1 MLVQPAIPHF
11 SRSVASAANKAASA
25 ATEPLDNYE
34 LPTRTD
40 MLMRKYSGAA
50 TVVGGGLGLGLGV
63 LLDHLGPAA
72 TGVLGAA
79 IGVPVGAI
87 GGVVVGGLTDL
98 VFKLARGSKHKM
110 GAITQGGLILGAVA
124 GGVGGYMTGA
134 SLGFHPALVL
144 APAGL
149 QLGVLAHKMMQFQ
162 ARDRQSP
169 VRDLYKTVKSDPAR
183 YPVANARPVLQ
194 ALRDLEK
201 KGWRIEK
208 TESVLSYIENPAQ
221 VGNVSVQ
228 GKSSSLAS
236 EVPLDKVGRLRNWV
250 LRENL
255 DQLEDPALA
264 EKISGE
270 KFVSDAGLGSI
281 RGYSAPGD
289 KDAFWQLE
297 SLKAY
302 DELRAGQGINLWHD
316 GIAFRMD
323 PARGISV
330 DDFLKE
336 SKDLTRIYE
345 ESLGPAYQADTLYKG
360 QAEGLF
366 NGMLAL
372 ADAGAFPSVQEAGQ
386 AMGRWAEASKKNG
399 GSSWEN
405 SEALVSILS
414 RTQDAPALDR
424 LLTKF
429 TLGESRKAVEHLTAR
444 AIDPQAKERF
454 LRLATGVGDVER
466 AARLNAIMGGL
477 SGPAYDSF
485 LGVVDHLSSSAR
497 AQDLL
502 VDFAMLAAFSNG
514 PEDLARQAAT
524 FSRLASAMAERGQVE
539 QAGPTFAALRSQSSS
554 PAELEQKVDA
564 FLKSPTQTPPQQP
577 TAGDPVTVTR
587 EELDKILD
595 NWSAVNEASQTLEGM
610 KADEQR
616 TFVRL
621 LGATRDVP
629 TARRGQ
635 ALLEGVPADLVEKN
649 LAVVDQLVS
658 QRGGQGHP
666 DVLLDYLTLLIGRRP
681 EQSLEQVATD
691 YGALLHGVSQLGKP
705 EEAAPTFAWI
715 RQAQAGGNPA
725 TTRELTDKFLQS
737 FLITQD
743 GEKSRHL
750 MLSVES
756 TQTGVQETQQT
767 VVVGGIR
774 INKRRGS

>member
-1 MLVQPAIPHF
+1 MLVQPAISPAPY
-11 SRSVASAANKAASA
+11 SVASAAARSTSSA

-40 MLMRKYSGAA
+40 LLMRKYSGVS

-63 LLDHLGPAA
+63 LLDQLGPAA

-79 IGVPVGAI
+79 VGVPVGAI
-87 GGVVVGGLTDL
+87 GGVMVGGLTDL
-98 VFKLARGSKHKM
+98 IFKLARGSKHKM

-134 SLGFHPALVL
+134 SLSFHPALALV
-144 APAGL
+144 PAGV
-149 QLGVLAHKMMQFQ
+149 QVGYLAHKMMQFQ
-162 ARDRQSP
+162 SRDRQSP
-169 VRDLYKTVKSDPAR
+169 VRDLYKTVKADPVR

-201 KGWRIEK
+201 QGWKIEK
-208 TESVLSYIENPAQ
+208 TESALSYIENPAQ
-221 VGNVSVQ
+221 VGTVSVQ

-236 EVPLDKVGRLRNWV
+236 DVPLDKVGRLRNWV

-264 EKISGE
+264 EKLSGE
-270 KFVSDAGLGSI
+270 KFVSDAGLASV
-281 RGYSAPGD
+281 RGYSAPSD

-302 DELRAGQGINLWHD
+302 DELRAGQGINYWHD

-330 DDFLKE
+330 DEFLKE
-336 SKDLTRIYE
+336 SKELTRIYE
-345 ESLGPAYQADTLYKG
+345 ESLGPAYKADTLYKG

-414 RTQDAPALDR
+414 RTQDAPTLDR
-424 LLTKF
+424 LTTKF
-429 TLGESRKAVEHLTAR
+429 TLAESRKAVEHLTAR
-444 AIDPQAKERF
+444 AVDPQAKERF

-477 SGPAYDSF
+477 SAPAYDSF

-514 PEDLARQAAT
+514 PEELSRQAAT
-524 FSRLASAMAERGQVE
+524 FSRLATALAGRGQVE
-539 QAGPTFAALRSQSSS
+539 QAGPIFAGLRSQASS

-564 FLKSPTQTPPQQP
+564 FLKNPAAPAAPATP
-577 TAGDPVTVTR
+577 GDPVTVTR
-587 EELDKILD
+587 EDLDKILD
-595 NWSAVNEASQTLEGM
+595 NWSAVNEASQALEGM

-635 ALLEGVPADLVEKN
+635 AVLEGVPADLVEKN
-649 LAVVDQLVS
+649 LAVVDKLVS
-658 QRGGQGHP
+658 QRGGQGSP
-666 DVLLDYLTLLIGRRP
+666 DVLLDNLTLLTSRRP
-681 EQSLEQVATD
+681 QQSLEEVAAE

-715 RQAQAGGNPA
+715 RQAQASGNPA
-725 TTRELTDKFLQS
+725 STRELTDKFLQS

-774 INKRRGS
+774 INKRRG

>member
-1 MLVQPAIPHF
+1 MLVQPAISLAPH
-11 SRSVASAANKAASA
+11 SVASAAARSTSSA

-40 MLMRKYSGAA
+40 LLMRKYSKASP
-50 TVVGGGLGLGLGV
+50 VVGAGLGLGLGM
-63 LLDHLGPAA
+63 LLNQLGPAA

-87 GGVVVGGLTDL
+87 GGVMVGGLTDL
-98 VFKLARGSKHKM
+98 IFKLARGSKHKM

-134 SLGFHPALVL
+134 SLSFHPALLLV
-144 APAGL
+144 PAGL
-149 QLGVLAHKMMQFQ
+149 QVGVLAHKMMQF
-162 ARDRQSP
+162 RSKDRQSP
-169 VRDLYKTVKSDPAR
+169 VRDLYKTVKADPAR

-201 KGWRIEK
+201 QGWKIEK
-208 TESVLSYIENPAQ
+208 TESVLSYIENPSQ

-228 GKSSSLAS
+228 GKSSNLAS
-236 EVPLDKVGRLRNWV
+236 EVPLDKVTRLRNWV

-270 KFVSDAGLGSI
+270 KFVSDTGLVGI
-281 RGYSAPGD
+281 RGSWAPPD

-302 DELRAGQGINLWHD
+302 DELRSGQGINYWHD

-323 PARGISV
+323 PARGITV

-336 SKDLTRIYE
+336 AKELTGIYE
-345 ESLGPAYQADTLYKG
+345 QAMGPAYEASTLSKE

-372 ADAGAFPSVQEAGQ
+372 ADAGAFPSVLDAGQ

-405 SEALVSILS
+405 SQALVSILS
-414 RTQDAPALDR
+414 RTQDAPTLDR
-424 LLTKF
+424 LTTKF
-429 TLGESRKAVEHLTAR
+429 TLAESRKAVEHLTAR
-444 AIDPQAKERF
+444 AVDPQAKERF

-485 LGVVDHLSSSAR
+485 LDVVERLSSSAR

-502 VDFAMLAAFSNG
+502 VDYTMLAAFSNG
-514 PEDLARQAAT
+514 PEELSRQAALL
-524 FSRLASAMAERGQVE
+524 SRLATGLAERGQVN
-539 QAGPTFAALRSQSSS
+539 QAGPVFANLRSQASSLS
-554 PAELEQKVDA
+554 DLEQRVEA
-564 FLKSPTQTPPQQP
+564 YLKSPATPAPAP
-577 TAGDPVTVTR
+577 PGDPVTVTR
-587 EELDKILD
+587 EELDKLLD
-595 NWSAVNEASQTLEGM
+595 NWSASYEASQALAGM
-610 KADEQR
+610 KSADQKN
-616 TFVRL
+616 FVRL
-621 LGATRDVP
+621 LAATRDVP
-629 TARRGQ
+629 TALRGQ
-635 ALLEGVPADLVEKN
+635 AVLQGVSAPLVEKN

-658 QRGGQGHP
+658 QRGGKGHP
-666 DVLLDYLTLLIGRRP
+666 DVLLDYLTLLTGRRP
-681 EQSLEQVATD
+681 EQSLEEVAAE
-691 YGALLHGVSQLGKP
+691 YGALLYGVSQLGKP

-715 RQAQAGGNPA
+715 RQAQAGGNA
-725 TTRELTDKFLQS
+725 ASTRELTDKFLQS

-750 MLSVES
+750 MLSAES

-774 INKRRGS
+774 INKRRG